1 MASHFSALKRMRQS
15 EKREAANR
23 TRRTRLRHAVRE
35 LRHAISAGDSEK
47 AGALL
52 PEVVSIVDKSR
63 QQGVIKNKT
72 AARFKSRLMA
82 GLAKAG
88 KTA

>member
-63 QQGVIKNKT
+63 KKGVIKHNT
-72 AARFKSRLMA
+72 AARFKSRLTA
-82 GLAKAG
+82 RVAKAG